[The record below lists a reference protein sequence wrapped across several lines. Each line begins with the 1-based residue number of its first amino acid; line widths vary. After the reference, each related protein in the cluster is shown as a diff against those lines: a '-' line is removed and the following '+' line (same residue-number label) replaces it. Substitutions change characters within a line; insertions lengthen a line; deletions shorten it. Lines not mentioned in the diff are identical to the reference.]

1 MIQAVYPF
9 GLSFKC
15 SNAESDTMFKTTGT
29 INKELYNE
37 IKKFLVSKV
46 SIFLLAFEL
55 VIVVLLSVVGYMY
68 EERYTTLLL
77 IYGLMLV
84 FIAFL
89 PRPNRAIKFELER
102 MAETTGKR
110 EADYTVYFEEDSVV
124 SQNLTSGC
132 TSRVK
137 YDRLVRLK
145 KAKTVYLISTKTNLI
160 IPIFINC
167 LSDDE
172 KAELLAFLKA
182 HAPQL
187 KI

>member
-1 MIQAVYPF
+1 MIWAAYPL
-9 GLSFKC
+9 GWSFKC

-29 INKELYNE
+29 INKEFYNE

-55 VIVVLLSVVGYMY
+55 AVAVLLSVVGYIY
-68 EERYTTLLL
+68 EERYTTFLL
-77 IYGLMLV
+77 IYVLMLV
-84 FIAFL
+84 FIVFL
-89 PRPNRAIKFELER
+89 PRPNKSIKFNLER
-102 MAETTGKR
+102 MAETTGKI
-110 EADYTVYFEEDSVV
+110 EADYIVYFEEDSVV
-124 SQNLTSGC
+124 SQNLTSGS

-137 YDRLVRLK
+137 YDRLASIK
-145 KAKTVYLISTKTNLI
+145 KSKTVYLLFTKIGLF

-172 KAELLAFLKA
+172 KAELLAFLKT